1 MDEKQNIIGQ
11 RAHLQ
16 HLHNAGQMERSTQ
29 VEIQLYVVQNEHEYY
44 IYVRTI
50 MHEIH
55 EVLMEHIFWI
65 KRNQYVQL
73 HKFLNHE
80 HKQMEM

>member
-1 MDEKQNIIGQ
+1 MGQNIIGQ

-44 IYVRTI
+44 IYVHMI
-50 MHEIH
+50 KHEIL
-55 EVLMEHIFWI
+55 EALMEHTYWI
-65 KRNQYVQL
+65 RQSRHVQ
-73 HKFLNHE
+73 
-80 HKQMEM
+80 